1 MNFSFPQ
8 FPRIIR
14 SAGSPY
20 ETGVQTGCQLGPDF
34 AVYID
39 QYLSTG
45 PYLRPHFNR
54 QRHQEISMAIFAS
67 YPDRFRQ
74 ELEGLAQGAG
84 IPLKKVTEW
93 VTAETCMS
101 AACSGFLLHDGEKTW
116 IGRNNDL
123 WSPHLWGFARH
134 RAVSHRIPVTTFG
147 LAGDAFSATG
157 YNQAGIWLHYNYLK
171 APDQNDDS
179 LLAQPCYLQLV
190 DMLESCESYE
200 DVFSFLQSYP
210 RPDGMMLFM
219 SDSGRQK
226 QGIFE
231 CTCHDMVYRPLPRER
246 GRCFLVGT
254 NHYTQAPYENST
266 HPDRADSLSRYRRLD
281 TLLRD
286 FSTGKQTASFNT
298 LRAVLA
304 DEGIEKRQS
313 DYGTVYANLYCPE
326 TGETW
331 YTFGGYPAASCGRWR
346 EVVMER

>member
-1 MNFSFPQ
+1 
-8 FPRIIR
+8 
-14 SAGSPY
+14 
-20 ETGVQTGCQLGPDF
+20 
-34 AVYID
+34 
-39 QYLSTG
+39 
-45 PYLRPHFNR
+45 
-54 QRHQEISMAIFAS
+54 EISMAIFAS

-210 RPDGMMLFM
+210 RPDGM
-219 SDSGRQK
+219 
-226 QGIFE
+226 
-231 CTCHDMVYRPLPRER
+231 
-246 GRCFLVGT
+246 
-254 NHYTQAPYENST
+254 
-266 HPDRADSLSRYRRLD
+266 SL
-281 TLLRD
+281 
-286 FSTGKQTASFNT
+286 
-298 LRAVLA
+298 
-304 DEGIEKRQS
+304 
-313 DYGTVYANLYCPE
+313 
-326 TGETW
+326 
-331 YTFGGYPAASCGRWR
+331 YPGSL
-346 EVVMER
+346 